1 MAISSSVALIVNPA
15 AGGGRAARALPA
27 VQAELRRLGVAFHT
41 ESTTGLDHARG
52 LAGAAAAA
60 GEDVLTLGGDGLAGA
75 VASVL
80 RDGDSALVPLPG
92 GRGNDFCRVLGVPL
106 QPVAA
111 CTALSRATARQV
123 DLGEVDG
130 RTFIG
135 IASCGFDSVANRI
148 ANAAPAKLGN
158 LVYAYGALRAL
169 ATWKPVRFELE
180 LDGRRVTHT
189 GYSVG
194 ACNSKAYGGGM
205 FVAPDAELD
214 DGMLDVVVK
223 DHVSRTRFLRE
234 LPTLFDG
241 THVHN
246 PSVHVYRAREVRISA
261 ERPFDVYADGDPIA
275 PLPAT
280 ARALPGALRVIAPAT
295 P

>member
-52 LAGAAAAA
+52 LADAAAAA

-123 DLGEVDG
+123 DLGEVNG

-148 ANAAPAKLGN
+148 ANAAPARLGN